1 MSVCL
6 SALVVQLY
14 NYAFPK
20 CLWRKTLGHHQH
32 HIPKRSMDKKE
43 DQHKNSHIQTK
54 RDRHTDRETE
64 RQREKR
70 QNLEFQILTRF
81 KVKDIIRNK
90 VC

>member
-1 MSVCL
+1 MEKNPRAS
-6 SALVVQLY
+6 SA
-14 NYAFPK
+14 PHSEK
-20 CLWRKTLGHHQH
+20 
-32 HIPKRSMDKKE
+32 KRSMDKKE

-54 RDRHTDRETE
+54 RDRHTDREKE

>member
-1 MSVCL
+1 
-6 SALVVQLY
+6 
-14 NYAFPK
+14 
-20 CLWRKTLGHHQH
+20 
-32 HIPKRSMDKKE
+32 MDKKE

-54 RDRHTDRETE
+54 RDRHTDREKE

-81 KVKDIIRNK
+81 EVKDIIRNK